1 MKADRRVIRDM
12 ARHIQGRLVRRI
24 VAYLQ
29 RLPATL
35 SGDDSGLR
43 NVWHEIC
50 VQVQGEPSQ
59 FWRAYEDTICSYA
72 DGLLGEL
79 SQPERA
85 VLSAA
90 TSAGDDW
97 LDDAGGE
104 EATPFFRDEVLGDLV
119 EWVACRAMED
129 QQRAVR
135 QYLDRY

>member
-1 MKADRRVIRDM
+1 M
-12 ARHIQGRLVRRI
+12 
-24 VAYLQ
+24 
-29 RLPATL
+29 
-35 SGDDSGLR
+35 R

-104 EATPFFRDEVLGDLV
+104 EAMPFFRDEVLEDLV
-119 EWVACRAMED
+119 EWVACMAMED
-129 QQRAVR
+129 QQRVVR